1 MQMDNPYA
9 VPAAALPDAA
19 PDAAPTDPLAT
30 LFAPSGIK
38 LALLCTTTFG
48 WYALYW
54 FYRNWQAI
62 RLISGRR
69 RISPV
74 WRSVFSLIWIFAC
87 FRALDRLIGAHRRSV
102 LGWWGPALAY
112 VGLSLLAAWPT
123 RLSFLALL
131 SWTPLLAINRRLV
144 RFKRARGLRER
155 PQERFSAWTWVWL
168 AIVAPFFSLAIF
180 MLVVNV
186 LLQQPIQVN
195 LPAPR

>member
-9 VPAAALPDAA
+9 VPAAALADAA

-38 LALLCTTTFG
+38 LALLCTTSFG

-69 RISPV
+69 RIWPV

-87 FRALDRLIGAHRRSV
+87 LRALDRLIGAHRRSV

-144 RFKRARGLRER
+144 RFSGRAACANARRSDSARGRGCGWR
-155 PQERFSAWTWVWL
+155 SSHRSFRWRSSCWW
-168 AIVAPFFSLAIF
+168 
-180 MLVVNV
+180 
-186 LLQQPIQVN
+186 
-195 LPAPR
+195 